1 MIDIDG
7 GQLTLA
13 EITEACLGPVSVR
26 VTDEA
31 LAGVAASH
39 KYAQQV
45 ATERP
50 IYGLST
56 GVGANRTIAL
66 TDPDAQALDLLRSHA
81 GSAGPLRTPE
91 RVRATLVVRLNQ
103 LAAGSS
109 GIEPAILTALADMI
123 NLDALPA
130 IRELGGIGTG
140 DLSALAVTALAV
152 HEVVPFGRGSAL
164 PFLSSNAAT
173 IADAALALNG
183 LRSLA
188 RSTIVVAAVALEGV
202 NGNREAFS
210 PAVERVTPFAG
221 ARDVCRTIRAL
232 VPNTHEPSRIQDPF
246 GLRVLPQVH
255 GALLDALDQLEEV
268 VVTMANT
275 GSENP
280 TLSPDLGVAHHGGF
294 YAARLAQALDLVG
307 LATAQT
313 AQLSLARL
321 GMLQEPALTGLDPFL
336 GDGKPGASGTMI
348 VEYIAASALGELRAL
363 AMPASLQTATLSR
376 GVEEEASFASLAARQ
391 ALDSVRHFRTIL
403 AAELLAAVRCARQ
416 RDPQTGPSRV
426 LDLCGALP
434 GEMADRDLTM
444 DLEIA
449 ESLVGDLSAL
459 AEP

>member
-1 MIDIDG
+1 VIDIDG
-7 GQLTLA
+7 GRLTLA
-13 EITEACLGPVSVR
+13 EITEVSLGATSVN
-26 VTDEA
+26 VTEAA
-31 LAGVAASH
+31 LAGVGASH
-39 KYAQQV
+39 AYAQHV

-56 GVGANRTIAL
+56 GVGANRTVAL
-66 TDPDAQALDLLRSHA
+66 TDPDAQALDLIRSHA
-81 GSAGPLRTPE
+81 GSAGPLRAPE
-91 RVRATLVVRLNQ
+91 RVRATLVIRLNQ

-109 GIEPAILTALADMI
+109 GIEPTILTALADMI
-123 NLDALPA
+123 NRDALPA
-130 IRELGGIGTG
+130 IRELGSIGTG
-140 DLSALAVTALAV
+140 DLSALATTALDL
-152 HEVVPFGRGSAL
+152 HEIVPFGRGSAL

-173 IADAALALNG
+173 IADAALALSG

-188 RSTIVVAAVALEGV
+188 RSTIVVAAVAFEGV
-202 NGNREAFS
+202 SGNPEAFS
-210 PAVERVTPFAG
+210 PAVERATPFEG
-221 ARDVCRTIRAL
+221 ARDVCRTVRAL
-232 VPNTHEPSRIQDPF
+232 VTDTHEPSRIQDPF
-246 GLRVLPQVH
+246 GLRVLPQIH
-255 GALLDALDQLEEV
+255 GALLDALDQLEAV

-294 YAARLAQALDLVG
+294 YAARLAQALDLVT

-348 VEYIAASALGELRAL
+348 VEYVAASALGELRAL

-391 ALDSVRHFRTIL
+391 ALDSVGHFRTIL

-416 RDPQTGPSRV
+416 QDPRTGPSRAI
-426 LDLCGALP
+426 DLCAALP
-434 GEMADRDLTM
+434 DEMADRDLTA

-449 ESLVGDLSAL
+449 ESLVEGLSVL
-459 AEP
+459 A